1 MTNPKSKA
9 AALCMGGKQP
19 AQTGKAFM
27 VILGVLMAFTS
38 LSTDIYLPAM
48 PVMADELH
56 GNAELTVTGFLV
68 GFAIA
73 QLVWGPVS
81 DRIGRRKPL
90 FIGMV
95 LFVIGSIGC
104 AMSQTMEQVVFWR
117 VFQALG
123 ACTGPMLARAMI
135 RDLYSRTEAAKML
148 STLMVIMAVAPI
160 IGPLLGGQ
168 LLKIGSWHS
177 IFWLLAV
184 IGALMF
190 AMVFRLPETLPDT
203 GHNSVSIW
211 HAFANYRM
219 LLANGPFMRYTLSLT
234 FYYTA
239 VYAFIVASPF
249 VYINYFGIDAQH
261 YGLLFGLNI
270 LGVMGLSMINRYL
283 VMRFS
288 LDALL
293 RTATGVAAL
302 AALLPAVAVKADMG
316 GIVGIVVPVF
326 VAFTMNGV
334 IAASATAAALDSVPK
349 MVGSASA
356 LIGALQYG
364 SGIVSSIMLA
374 VFSDGTPW
382 PMAWMMALF
391 MVLGAVMAFS
401 GSRSKV

>member
-81 DRIGRRKPL
+81 DRIGRRMPL

-190 AMVFRLPETLPDT
+190 AMVFRLPETLPDA
-203 GHNSVSIW
+203 GRNSVSIW

>member
-1 MTNPKSKA
+1 MTNPKRKA
-9 AALCMGGKQP
+9 AALHMGEKRP
-19 AQTGKAFM
+19 VQTGKAFM
-27 VILGVLMAFTS
+27 VILAVLMAFTS

-81 DRIGRRKPL
+81 DRIGRRMPL

-104 AMSQTMEQVVFWR
+104 ALSQTMEQVVVWR

-190 AMVFRLPETLPDT
+190 AMVFRLPETLPDA
-203 GHNSVSIW
+203 GRNSVSIW

-283 VMRFS
+283 VVRFS

-302 AALLPAVAVKADMG
+302 AALLLAVVVKADMG

>member
-81 DRIGRRKPL
+81 DRIGRRMPL

>member
-9 AALCMGGKQP
+9 AALRMGGKQP

-81 DRIGRRKPL
+81 DRIGRRMPL

-283 VMRFS
+283 VVRFS

-302 AALLPAVAVKADMG
+302 AALLLAVVVKADMG

>member
-9 AALCMGGKQP
+9 AALRMGGKQP

-81 DRIGRRKPL
+81 DRIGRRMPL

-283 VMRFS
+283 VVRFS

>member
-1 MTNPKSKA
+1 
-9 AALCMGGKQP
+9 
-19 AQTGKAFM
+19 
-27 VILGVLMAFTS
+27 
-38 LSTDIYLPAM
+38 
-48 PVMADELH
+48 
-56 GNAELTVTGFLV
+56 
-68 GFAIA
+68 
-73 QLVWGPVS
+73 
-81 DRIGRRKPL
+81 
-90 FIGMV
+90 
-95 LFVIGSIGC
+95 
-104 AMSQTMEQVVFWR
+104 
-117 VFQALG
+117 
-123 ACTGPMLARAMI
+123 MI

-190 AMVFRLPETLPDT
+190 AMVFRLPETLPDA
-203 GHNSVSIW
+203 GRNSVSIW

-283 VMRFS
+283 VVRFS

-302 AALLPAVAVKADMG
+302 AALLLAVVVKADMG

>member
-9 AALCMGGKQP
+9 AALRMGGKQP

-81 DRIGRRKPL
+81 DRIGRRMPL

-302 AALLPAVAVKADMG
+302 AALLLAVVVKADMG

>member
-81 DRIGRRKPL
+81 DRIGRRMPL

-203 GHNSVSIW
+203 GRNSVSIW

>member
-81 DRIGRRKPL
+81 DRIGRRMPL

-190 AMVFRLPETLPDT
+190 AMVFRLPETLPDA
-203 GHNSVSIW
+203 GRNSVSIW

-283 VMRFS
+283 VVRFS

-302 AALLPAVAVKADMG
+302 AALLLAVVVKADMG

>member
-9 AALCMGGKQP
+9 AALRMGGKQP

-81 DRIGRRKPL
+81 DRIGRRMPL

-190 AMVFRLPETLPDT
+190 AMVFRLPETLPDA
-203 GHNSVSIW
+203 GRNSVSIW

>member
-81 DRIGRRKPL
+81 DRIGRRMPL

-302 AALLPAVAVKADMG
+302 AALLLAVVVKADMG

>member
-81 DRIGRRKPL
+81 DRIGRRMPL

-190 AMVFRLPETLPDT
+190 AMVFRLPETLPDA
-203 GHNSVSIW
+203 GRNSVSIW

-283 VMRFS
+283 VVRFS

>member
-9 AALCMGGKQP
+9 AALRMGGKQP

-81 DRIGRRKPL
+81 DRIGRRMPL

-190 AMVFRLPETLPDT
+190 AMVFRLPETLPDA
-203 GHNSVSIW
+203 GRNSVSIW

-283 VMRFS
+283 VVRFS

-302 AALLPAVAVKADMG
+302 AALLLAVVVKADMG

>member
-81 DRIGRRKPL
+81 DRIGRRMPL

-283 VMRFS
+283 VVRFS

-302 AALLPAVAVKADMG
+302 AALLLAVVVKADMG

>member
-9 AALCMGGKQP
+9 AALRMGGKQP

-81 DRIGRRKPL
+81 DRIGRRMPL

-190 AMVFRLPETLPDT
+190 AMVFRLPETLPDA
-203 GHNSVSIW
+203 GRNSVSIW

-283 VMRFS
+283 VVRFS

>member
-9 AALCMGGKQP
+9 AALRMGGKQP

-81 DRIGRRKPL
+81 DRIGRRMPL